1 MQSEPERCG
10 VCIVRVVRQATG
22 LVITLTQR
30 SDVDDV
36 STQTQRTLTDV
47 AETVD
52 AVRDFILAL
61 DQRTED

>member
-10 VCIVRVVRQATG
+10 VCIVRVVRQASG
-22 LVITLTQR
+22 LRITLTQR
-30 SDVDDV
+30 PDVDDA

>member
-1 MQSEPERCG
+1 MTSEPERCG

-30 SDVDDV
+30 PDVDDA